1 MARRRPGSG
10 IIDMNEDGLDDRL
23 YLWRQAIAR
32 RVGFAPD
39 ITDGLR
45 SYSRQRQYW
54 LAGYGSNPDRPGGAS
69 HIEGRALD
77 LRTIGTGISMRE
89 WERIAMQ
96 AARDIGLT
104 DVRAIAH
111 RGTAEHLHLEVGEGG
126 HMPDGCEACRR
137 TGLMFADDSQRNTR
151 RTPGFGIGINAEI
164 PGLFAFNAGLQIGGD
179 TRRPA
184 AVPIAADSGLMSGYM
199 PFANPRS
206 AMEGDPFNAIF
217 RDGVDTS
224 GTRPY
229 INPVYVPQEDAYPMP
244 GRYIPTPLARP
255 RMEATPIS
263 YTPVSYTPVTT
274 PAVTTPV
281 ATRSRALS
289 GLLPTG
295 TQQGTI
301 VPDKAEAQR
310 FANMTGRRGQPI
322 SLGENR
328 LALQGETRAAILH
341 TLMTNNGGNI
351 SLADLRNI
359 SSWGADRAAQR
370 AVIDQ
375 FITAKGLDSATVY
388 NMLGNSETILQ
399 RRDPALFAGGS
410 PATISDLF
418 ARAQSVEERRLGIAP
433 GVNPGNTT
441 AVAPGGI
448 PLGIDPTANQGVVQ
462 NPGNGIPIGIDLAN
476 PNVIVPRATTRA
488 PTTI

>member
-1 MARRRPGSG
+1 MARRNSG
-10 IIDMNEDGLDDRL
+10 DIIDMNNDGLDDRL

-54 LAGYGSNPDRPGGAS
+54 LAGYGNNPDNAP
-69 HIEGRALD
+69 HVEGRALD
-77 LRTIGTGISMRE
+77 LRTRGTGISMRE

-126 HMPDGCEACRR
+126 SMPHTPDGCPSCRE
-137 TGLMFADDSQRNTR
+137 TGMLFADDSQRNTR
-151 RTPGFGIGINAEI
+151 RAPGLGIGINAEI
-164 PGLFAFNAGLQIGGD
+164 PGLFAFNAGLQIGGN

-184 AVPIAADSGLMSGYM
+184 AIPIAADSGLMSGYM

-206 AMEGDPFNAIF
+206 AMDDPFRAIF

-224 GTRPY
+224 GTRPFL
-229 INPVYVPQEDAYPMP
+229 NPIDVPQDDAYPMP
-244 GRYIPTPLARP
+244 GRYVPTPFARP
-255 RMEATPIS
+255 RIEA
-263 YTPVSYTPVTT
+263 TPVSYTPVTT
-274 PAVTTPV
+274 PT

-295 TQQGTI
+295 AQQGTLL
-301 VPDKAEAQR
+301 PDKAEAQR

-341 TLMTNNGGNI
+341 TLMTNNGGNL
-351 SLADLRNI
+351 SLADLRNV

-375 FITAKGLDSATVY
+375 FITSKGLDATTVY

-410 PATISDLF
+410 PATIADLF
-418 ARAQSVEERRLGIAP
+418 ARAQTVEERRLGISP
-433 GVNPGNTT
+433 GVNPGNAVVPGTT
-441 AVAPGGI
+441 PGSV
-448 PLGIDPTANQGVVQ
+448 PLGVDLTPGQGVVQ
-462 NPGNGIPIGIDLAN
+462 NTNGSVPLGIDLTN
-476 PNVIVPRATTRA
+476 PNVVVQPRTTTHT
-488 PTTI
+488 PITI